1 MAAPSL
7 SKSSGL
13 KDTLNDL
20 VHYGWYYGN
29 ICIEEAEQL
38 LRKEPDGSFLVR
50 DCNDPEKLT
59 ELFTVTFKVEGCFGS
74 FNVDYAKGL
83 FSLCLADPEQP
94 LFQHLTGL
102 VSHCVHKSLVDKQ
115 PVCTVFSN
123 HSGRL
128 IQLYLKKPISRFRT
142 VHTLKYYCRA
152 TLHHCCTRDK
162 LEQLPLP
169 RIVLT
174 NYILKSPY
182 YEDTPLGENDF
193 QHCKTT
199 INTKP

>member
-1 MAAPSL
+1 MAAPTL
-7 SKSSGL
+7 SEKSGL

-20 VHYGWYYGN
+20 ARCGWYYGN
-29 ICIEEAEQL
+29 ISIQEAERL
-38 LRKEPDGSFLVR
+38 LHKEPDGSFLVR

-74 FNVDYAKGL
+74 FNIDYAKGL
-83 FSLCLADPEQP
+83 FSLCLGDPELP
-94 LFQHLTGL
+94 LFQHLAGL
-102 VSHCVHKSLVDKQ
+102 VGHCVHKSLIDKQ
-115 PVCTVFSN
+115 AVCTVLSN
-123 HSGRL
+123 SGRL
-128 IQLYLKKPISRFRT
+128 IQLYLKKPVNRFRN

-152 TLHHCCTRDK
+152 TLHRCCTRDK

-169 RIVLT
+169 HRVLT

-182 YEDTPLGENDF
+182 YEDVPLGENDF